1 MMENELVCR
10 GIWSGIPM
18 PWNRDENLDRGALQR
33 LVARCAANRSNGIY
47 IAGTAGEFHAMDLD
61 QFRDAV
67 ETFMGEVRN
76 NPGLGHQVGCGAFSQ
91 RQVFE
96 RIEIAL
102 TNGVEAVQINLPG
115 WVPLTDDEIL
125 AFYGAVNERFPDL
138 AIVIYDSRAC
148 GRNIGPELWPRLV
161 ARVPTIV
168 GGKMP
173 YDTPDILTAI
183 RAVSPEFKFFAVEPT
198 LEAMAHHG
206 IDGVTAWISYSFP
219 EIGGDLWDAVE
230 AQNWGVFKERLE
242 TTRILHE
249 IKTEIRPKG
258 YRAGR
263 MDRLMGLASGFL
275 EPVFARVLSPWQNVD
290 QDDVDWVRAQIVERL
305 GVGFL
310 FTP

>member
-1 MMENELVCR
+1 
-10 GIWSGIPM
+10 M
-18 PWNRDENLDRGALQR
+18 PWDESENLDQGALER
-33 LVARCAANRSNGIY
+33 LVSRCAGNRSDGIY

-67 ETFMGEVRN
+67 ETFMGEVRRHS
-76 NPGLGHQVGCGAFSQ
+76 GLGHQVGCGAFSQ
-91 RQVFE
+91 RQVFK
-96 RIEIAL
+96 RIEIARE
-102 TNGVEAVQINLPG
+102 NGVEAVQINLPG
-115 WVPLTDDEIL
+115 WVPLTDDEIFG
-125 AFYGAVNERFPDL
+125 FYGAIGERFQDL
-138 AIVIYDSRAC
+138 AIVIYDNRAC
-148 GRNIGPELWPRLV
+148 GRNIGLELWPRLV

-183 RAVSPEFKFFAVEPT
+183 RAVRPEFKFFAVEPT
-198 LEAMAHHG
+198 LKAMAPHG

-230 AQNWGVFKERLE
+230 EGDWTAFKERLE

-249 IKTEIRPKG
+249 LKTEIRPKG

-275 EPVFARVLSPWQNVD
+275 EPVFARVLSPWQNVV

-305 GVGFL
+305 GEGFL

>member
-1 MMENELVCR
+1 
-10 GIWSGIPM
+10 M
-18 PWNRDENLDRGALQR
+18 PWDADENLDKGALER
-33 LVARCAANRSNGIY
+33 LVERCAENRSDGIY

-67 ETFMGEVRN
+67 DTFMGEVRRH
-76 NPGLGHQVGCGAFSQ
+76 PGLGHQVGCGAFSQ
-91 RQVFE
+91 RQVFK

-102 TNGVEAVQINLPG
+102 ANGVEAVQINLPG

-125 AFYGAVNERFPDL
+125 VFYGSINERFPDL
-138 AIVIYDSRAC
+138 AIIVYDNRAC
-148 GRNIGPELWPRLV
+148 GRNIGVELWPRLV
-161 ARVPTIV
+161 ERVPAIV

-173 YDTPDILTAI
+173 YDTPEIVTAI
-183 RAVSPEFKFFAVEPT
+183 RAVRPEFMFFAVETT
-198 LEAMAHHG
+198 LAAMAPHG

-219 EIGGDLWDAVE
+219 GIIGDLWSAAE
-230 AQNWGVFKERLE
+230 AGNWDEFKERLK
-242 TTRILHE
+242 TTRILDE

-275 EPVFARVLSPWQNVD
+275 EPVFSRVLSPWEDVD
-290 QDDVDWVRAQIVERL
+290 QEDVIWVRAQIVERL
-305 GVGFL
+305 GEEFL